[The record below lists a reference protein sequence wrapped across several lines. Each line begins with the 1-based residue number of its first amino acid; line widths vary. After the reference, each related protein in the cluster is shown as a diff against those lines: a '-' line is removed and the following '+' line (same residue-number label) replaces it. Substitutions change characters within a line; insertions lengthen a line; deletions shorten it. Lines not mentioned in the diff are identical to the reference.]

1 MLDQLPNRKVIFV
14 YWSIRPYLKVYEDDS
29 VHLIDTLKVRKE
41 IKLLN
46 RISWSI
52 FLYESL
58 FDNRLIMISLDYLKN
73 LIRVVCDNSAI
84 IQIAKRIDLYCVN
97 FLSKH
102 INEVYLF
109 AKEKTNGS
117 LESELPF
124 VETEVNAGDFT
135 DHSNEIVDSWSVKVT
150 NIIRYIQPIVIIN
163 LKQIGCK
170 PFSLFR
176 WEWLCVMQMKRHNL

>member
-1 MLDQLPNRKVIFV
+1 MLDQLPNRKVIFW
-14 YWSIRPYLKVYEDDS
+14 YWSIRPYLKVYKDDS
-29 VHLIDTLKVRKE
+29 VHLIDILKVRKE

-52 FLYESL
+52 FLHESL
-58 FDNRLIMISLDYLKN
+58 FDNRIIMIMFDYLKN

-84 IQIAKRIDLYCVN
+84 IQIAKRIDLYCMN

-109 AKEKTNGS
+109 AKEKINGS

-124 VETEVNAGDFT
+124 IETKINAGDLT
-135 DHSNEIVDSWSVKVT
+135 DHSNEIVDSRSVKVT
-150 NIIRYIQPIVIIN
+150 NIIRYIQPIVFIN
-163 LKQIGCK
+163 LKQIGCQ

-176 WEWLCVMQMKRHNL
+176 RKWLRVM